1 MLSAKKFHAILLC
14 CCVLLLCPALS
25 SAQMDVRS
33 AILMDMV
40 SGKILYEQNA
50 DTPIPPASLT
60 KILSMYVV
68 MDQIKRNQCSLQDLV
83 KISRT
88 AARTGGSRMHLKAYE
103 RVSLDKL
110 LMGMAVSSGNDASEA
125 LAEHVGGS
133 QDAFVR
139 MMNEKAHALGM
150 FSSVFY
156 NPHGLPA
163 AGQVTTARDML
174 TLSYRYLTSFPDAL
188 RYHSTRFI
196 KHNGVVSYNKNPLLG
211 NYKGADGLKT
221 GWVNASGYN
230 LISTASQDNT
240 RLLAVVLGA
249 ENNKIRAQEIHR
261 LMEAGFMVTRKQVSS
276 VADALRFMPSRQ
288 FALNLNNTK
297 RDAYATLAP
306 EVLKQGEKANKK
318 RSYKK
323 TSQKKR
329 KQVQRAESKNS
340 QKAVAKTKGKKS
352 NQQATGKGKKD
363 TQQASLHRKNS

>member
-1 MLSAKKFHAILLC
+1 MLCRKHFLAILVF
-14 CCVLLLCPALS
+14 CCVLALCPALS
-25 SAQMDVRS
+25 SAQMNVRS
-33 AILMDMV
+33 AILMDMD

-68 MDQIKRNQCSLQDLV
+68 MDSLSRNQCSLQDQV
-83 KISRT
+83 KVSRT

-103 RVSLDKL
+103 RVELDKL

-139 MMNEKAHALGM
+139 MMNDKARSLGM
-150 FSSVFY
+150 FSSVFH

-174 TLSYRYLTSFPDAL
+174 TLSYRYLSTFPDAL

-261 LMEAGFMVTRKQVSS
+261 LMEAGFMLTRKQVPS
-276 VADALRFMPSRQ
+276 VADALRFMPSSQ
-288 FALNLNNTK
+288 FALNLENTK

-306 EVLKQGEKANKK
+306 EVLKQGNKVGKK
-318 RSYKK
+318 RSYKGTQK
-323 TSQKKR
+323 QRKAQAQKATKKR
-329 KQVQRAESKNS
+329 
-340 QKAVAKTKGKKS
+340 
-352 NQQATGKGKKD
+352 NQQATVKRKKAS
-363 TQQASLHRKNS
+363 QQASLPRKNS

>member
-1 MLSAKKFHAILLC
+1 MLCRKNSFVMLLC
-14 CCVLLLCPALS
+14 CCLLLLFPVVG
-25 SAQMDVRS
+25 SAQMNVRS
-33 AILMDMV
+33 AILMDMD

-60 KILSMYVV
+60 KILSMYVAL
-68 MDQIKRNQCSLQDLV
+68 DQINRQQCSLEDQV
-83 KISRT
+83 KVSRT

-103 RVSLDKL
+103 RVTLDKL

-133 QDAFVR
+133 EDSFVT
-139 MMNEKAHALGM
+139 MMNERARALGM
-150 FSSVFY
+150 FSSVFH

-174 TLSYRYLTSFPDAL
+174 TLSYRYLSSFPDAL

-230 LISTASQDNT
+230 LISTASQDDI
-240 RLLAVVLGA
+240 RLLAVVMGA

-261 LMEAGFMVTRKQVSS
+261 LMEAGFMLTRKQVSS
-276 VADALRFMPSRQ
+276 VADALRYMPSHQ
-288 FALNLNNTK
+288 FALDLTTTK

-306 EVLKQGEKANKK
+306 ELLKQDKSVAKK
-318 RSYKK
+318 RSYKAA
-323 TSQKKR
+323 SQKKR
-329 KQVQRAESKNS
+329 KAQVQRASGKSQAKKATSKR
-340 QKAVAKTKGKKS
+340 T
-352 NQQATGKGKKD
+352 QQAKSKSKKD
-363 TQQASLHRKNS
+363 TQQASLPRKNS